1 VFSFSFQLFANSI
14 LVSTGLYIF
23 SKEFSKEQEISTE
36 SIANAL
42 RLSKISTIATTLKR
56 TASEKF
62 NGRYSI
68 DSGHSLRRQN
78 GTHLFNNNIFDS
90 DDDDRTVTSNPILNH
105 KKHKIMRQEQVNR
118 RSLIGRS
125 SVVKH
130 RARSVEK
137 HSERFGQMKKTKE
150 QIQKLKK
157 LKLVKKRRKNKSRN
171 QNQMVEMTNIITMPI
186 EVASAA
192 AVAAA
197 AVEEKEEKEATIT
210 GNFYRIDKGTG
221 ESDGEEDPVIVN
233 MNENEMFHHKRKESC
248 K

>member
-1 VFSFSFQLFANSI
+1 
-14 LVSTGLYIF
+14 
-23 SKEFSKEQEISTE
+23 
-36 SIANAL
+36 
-42 RLSKISTIATTLKR
+42 
-56 TASEKF
+56 
-62 NGRYSI
+62 
-68 DSGHSLRRQN
+68 
-78 GTHLFNNNIFDS
+78 
-90 DDDDRTVTSNPILNH
+90 
-105 KKHKIMRQEQVNR
+105 MRQEQVNR
-118 RSLIGRS
+118 RSLISRS

-137 HSERFGQMKKTKE
+137 HSERFGEMKKTKE

-197 AVEEKEEKEATIT
+197 AVEEKEEKEEKEATIT

>member
-1 VFSFSFQLFANSI
+1 LFANSI
-14 LVSTGLYIF
+14 LVSTGLHIF
-23 SKEFSKEQEISTE
+23 SKEFSKEQKISTE

-42 RLSKISTIATTLKR
+42 HLSKISTIASTLKR

-62 NGRYSI
+62 NGRSSI
-68 DSGHSLRRQN
+68 DGGHSLRRQN
-78 GTHLFNNNIFDS
+78 GTHLFNNTIFEKDS

-186 EVASAA
+186 EAASAA
-192 AVAAA
+192 AAAAAAAA
-197 AVEEKEEKEATIT
+197 AVEEKEEKEATST

-221 ESDGEEDPVIVN
+221 ESGEENSVIVN

>member
-1 VFSFSFQLFANSI
+1 
-14 LVSTGLYIF
+14 
-23 SKEFSKEQEISTE
+23 
-36 SIANAL
+36 
-42 RLSKISTIATTLKR
+42 
-56 TASEKF
+56 
-62 NGRYSI
+62 
-68 DSGHSLRRQN
+68 
-78 GTHLFNNNIFDS
+78 
-90 DDDDRTVTSNPILNH
+90 
-105 KKHKIMRQEQVNR
+105 MRQEQVNR
-118 RSLIGRS
+118 RSLISRS

-186 EVASAA
+186 EAASAA
-192 AVAAA
+192 AAAAAAA
-197 AVEEKEEKEATIT
+197 AVEEKEENEATST

-221 ESDGEEDPVIVN
+221 ESVEENSVIVN

>member
-1 VFSFSFQLFANSI
+1 MNS
-14 LVSTGLYIF
+14 Y
-23 SKEFSKEQEISTE
+23 TE

-42 RLSKISTIATTLKR
+42 HLSKISTIASILKR

-62 NGRYSI
+62 NGRSSI
-68 DSGHSLRRQN
+68 DGGHSLRRQN
-78 GTHLFNNNIFDS
+78 GTHLFNNNIFEKDS

-137 HSERFGQMKKTKE
+137 HSERFGEMKKTKE

-192 AVAAA
+192 AAVAAA
-197 AVEEKEEKEATIT
+197 AVEEKEEKEEKEATIT

-221 ESDGEEDPVIVN
+221 ESVWVDDGEEDPVIVN